1 VFSFHGFRFEV
12 ISKEENRLSELKITA
27 L

>member
-12 ISKEENRLSELKITA
+12 IARDGNRITQLKIRP